1 MTPIAIIKNG
11 ERSFAGNPGGILG
24 VGKFEV

>member
-11 ERSFAGNPGGILG
+11 ERSFTGNPGGMLG
-24 VGKFEV
+24 VGKIEV

>member
-11 ERSFAGNPGGILG
+11 ERSFAGNPGGMLG
-24 VGKFEV
+24 VGKVEV